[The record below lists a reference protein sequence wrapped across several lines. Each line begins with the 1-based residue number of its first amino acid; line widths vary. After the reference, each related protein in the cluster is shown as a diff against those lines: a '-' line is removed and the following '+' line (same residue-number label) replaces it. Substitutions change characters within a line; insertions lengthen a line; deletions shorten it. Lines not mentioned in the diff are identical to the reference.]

1 MRRIPEAMTAWLLPG
16 GLLALAVGLGAHSI
30 YHWSHADVVA
40 QDELLSHKAPFL
52 NMPMFW
58 PS

>member
-16 GLLALAVGLGAHSI
+16 GVLTMAVGLGAHSL

-40 QDELLSHKAPFL
+40 KDALLTHKAR
-52 NMPMFW
+52 
-58 PS
+58 S